1 VTRLSDA
8 ILIGSTVVKAKPG
21 RQYSMKE
28 KSGCA
33 IGMAIVGAGGRFV
46 PRAPGPPMVYRS
58 DGLEWWSWTIN
69 LETRPCRCRIVAEA
83 AGRMWPCLRSFWLRK
98 MPVKDI
104 ITHLFDCHVFGKG
117 DWTIERLAEWVASV
131 EPRKNEPVTPQP
143 KPVAPPESHHAR
155 DRRADLSAQQ
165 SAIKD
170 ELERII
176 TLRRLLRHRRG
187 DRLNAKSLL
196 GPATRAAIRSRQK
209 SPAWSDRFS
218 IYS

>member
-1 VTRLSDA
+1 MTRLSDA
-8 ILIGSTVVKAKPG
+8 ILIGSTAVKAQPG
-21 RQYSMKE
+21 RQYSMKA

-58 DGLEWWSWTIN
+58 DGLEWWPWTIN

-83 AGRMWPCLRSFWLRK
+83 AGRVWPCLRSFWLRK

-117 DWTIERLAEWVASV
+117 DWTIERLAQWVASV

-143 KPVAPPESHHAR
+143 KPVAPQESPYSR
-155 DRRADLSAQQ
+155 GGRADLSALLQL
-165 SAIKD
+165 
-170 ELERII
+170 LEN
-176 TLRRLLRHRRG
+176 H
-187 DRLNAKSLL
+187 
-196 GPATRAAIRSRQK
+196 K
-209 SPAWSDRFS
+209 SPIPNFKSRVLVSSCGTRTSRSAFARGAGSPHHPS
-218 IYS
+218 